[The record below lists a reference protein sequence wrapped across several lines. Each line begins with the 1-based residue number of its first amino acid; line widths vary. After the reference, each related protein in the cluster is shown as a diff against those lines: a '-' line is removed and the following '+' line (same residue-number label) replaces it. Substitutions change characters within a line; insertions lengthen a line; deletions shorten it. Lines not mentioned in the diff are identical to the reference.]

1 MDTVD
6 DGFERMFR
14 MNDELYKREGQ
25 YPQEASDSW
34 FLIYRNTRTATDFN
48 SNSKRLSRQRTAPL

>member
-6 DGFERMFR
+6 DGFERVFR
-14 MNDELYKREGQ
+14 MNDELYKRGVQ
-25 YPQEASDSW
+25 YPQEAS
-34 FLIYRNTRTATDFN
+34 DFN

>member
-6 DGFERMFR
+6 DGFERVFR
-14 MNDELYKREGQ
+14 MNDELYKRGVQ

-34 FLIYRNTRTATDFN
+34 FLIYRNG
-48 SNSKRLSRQRTAPL
+48 L